1 MKFAMKD
8 LLSRCTQIRGKLR
21 MWSHLLKKSLMENF
35 VETLIEMQC
44 FSYNFLWIFSF
55 YSLGGRWDSCPR

>member
-8 LLSRCTQIRGKLR
+8 LLSRCKQIRGKLR

-35 VETLIEMQC
+35 VETLT
-44 FSYNFLWIFSF
+44 
-55 YSLGGRWDSCPR
+55 